1 MMLNLNIYVK
11 ILCRKKLGIEIHHFA
26 VGCDGGIDLCDNV
39 HTKNVIVQVK
49 HYYNSTVAQLISSL
63 KNELKKVKLLNP
75 KHYYVCCSKS
85 LTPKRIVEIYNLFSD
100 FMDSPSMLLHWMI
113 LMVFLQM
120 MKI

>member
-1 MMLNLNIYVK
+1 MSRYYAG
-11 ILCRKKLGIEIHHFA
+11 KLGIEIHHFA

-85 LTPKRIVEIYNLFSD
+85 LTLK
-100 FMDSPSMLLHWMI
+100 
-113 LMVFLQM
+113 
-120 MKI
+120 